1 MKTLKLKIIS
11 LAFGT
16 VFLSSCTKLLY
27 TSLDVLRPAK
37 VAFNSDVNNVLI
49 INNTIPQP
57 AEIGH
62 STQFAFEEA
71 KKETFNTDSLSI
83 FCVGALKE
91 DIESKNFFSS
101 VQLSPNSINT
111 GTDFSS
117 ANYISD
123 ETVKALCSSTQTD
136 AIISLDKIKVK
147 DEITEVFDALSN
159 SYVSTLELNFES
171 YWSIHYPNKEEFY
184 ALQFRDTV
192 YWGAESNSR
201 KRGIKEL
208 PKREDALVD
217 GALYVGQNTV
227 NRLVPYWD
235 KVDRYFFNPNKKYF
249 KQAMDSVY
257 VKNWNSAISNWQT
270 AMNQSKSN
278 WTKAQAANNIAIA
291 YEITGNIDKALEYAS
306 QAFYNLQELSFADY
320 NSFIRISDYVTELIQ
335 RRKDMITLKNQLGE
349 K

>member
-1 MKTLKLKIIS
+1 MKTFKLKIII

-49 INNTIPQP
+49 INNTVPQP
-57 AEIGH
+57 ADLGH
-62 STQFAFEEA
+62 ITQFAFEEG
-71 KKETFNTDSLSI
+71 KKETLNTDSLSI
-83 FCVGALKE
+83 FCLGALKE
-91 DIESKNFFSS
+91 DIDSKNFFAS

-111 GTDFSS
+111 STDFGS

-123 ETVKALCSSTQTD
+123 EAVQALCNSTQSD

-147 DEITEVFDALSN
+147 DEITEVFDALTN

-171 YWSIHYPNKEEFY
+171 YWSLHYPNKDEFY
-184 ALQFRDTV
+184 ALQFKDTV
-192 YWGAESNSR
+192 YWEAESNYR
-201 KRGIKEL
+201 KKGIKVL

-217 GALYVGQNTV
+217 GALYVGQKTV
-227 NRLVPYWD
+227 NRLVPYWE

-257 VKNWNSAISNWQT
+257 VKNWNSAISNWQIV
-270 AMNQSKSN
+270 MNQSKSN

-320 NSFIRISDYVTELIQ
+320 NSFVRISEYISELTQ
-335 RRKDMITLKNQLGE
+335 RRKDIATLKKQLDE

>member
-37 VAFNSDVNNVLI
+37 VAFNSDVNNILI
-49 INNTIPQP
+49 INNTVPQP
-57 AEIGH
+57 ADIGH
-62 STQFAFEEA
+62 STRFAFEEA

-83 FCVGALKE
+83 FCLGALKE

-123 ETVKALCSSTQTD
+123 ETVKALCSSTHTD

-147 DEITEVFDALSN
+147 DEITEIFDALSN

>member
-1 MKTLKLKIIS
+1 MKTFKLKIII

-49 INNTIPQP
+49 INNTVPQP
-57 AEIGH
+57 ADIGH
-62 STQFAFEEA
+62 STQFAFEEQ
-71 KKETFNTDSLSI
+71 KKEKFNTDSLSI
-83 FCVGALKE
+83 FCLGALKE
-91 DIESKNFFSS
+91 DIESKNFFAS

-111 GTDFSS
+111 STDFGS

-123 ETVKALCSSTQTD
+123 EAVQALCNSTQSD

-147 DEITEVFDALSN
+147 DEITEVFDALTN

-171 YWSIHYPNKEEFY
+171 YWSLHYPNKDEFY
-184 ALQFRDTV
+184 AMQFKDTV
-192 YWGAESNSR
+192 YWEAESNYR
-201 KRGIKEL
+201 KKGIKVL

-217 GALYVGQNTV
+217 GALYVGQKTV
-227 NRLVPYWD
+227 NRLVPYWE

-249 KQAMDSVY
+249 KQAVDSVY
-257 VKNWNSAISNWQT
+257 VKNWNSAISNWQIV
-270 AMNQSKSN
+270 MNQSTSN

-320 NSFIRISDYVTELIQ
+320 NSFVRISEYISELTQ
-335 RRKDMITLKNQLGE
+335 RRKDIATLKKQLDE

>member
-1 MKTLKLKIIS
+1 MKTFKLKIII

-37 VAFNSDVNNVLI
+37 VAFDSNVNNVLI
-49 INNTIPQP
+49 INNTVPQP
-57 AEIGH
+57 ADIGH
-62 STQFAFEEA
+62 STQFAFEEQ
-71 KKETFNTDSLSI
+71 KKEKFNTDSLSI
-83 FCVGALKE
+83 FCLGALKE
-91 DIESKNFFSS
+91 DIESKNFFAS

-111 GTDFSS
+111 STDFGS

-123 ETVKALCSSTQTD
+123 EAVQALCNSTQSD

-147 DEITEVFDALSN
+147 DEITEVFDALTN

-171 YWSIHYPNKEEFY
+171 YWSLHYPNKDEFY
-184 ALQFRDTV
+184 AMQFKDTV
-192 YWGAESNSR
+192 YWEAESNYR
-201 KRGIKEL
+201 KKGIKVL

-217 GALYVGQNTV
+217 GALYVGQKTV
-227 NRLVPYWD
+227 NRLVPYWE
-235 KVDRYFFNPNKKYF
+235 KVDRYFFNPKKKYF
-249 KQAMDSVY
+249 KQAVESVY
-257 VKNWNSAISNWQT
+257 VKNWNSAISNWQIV
-270 AMNQSKSN
+270 MNQSKSN

-320 NSFIRISDYVTELIQ
+320 NSFVRISEYISELTQ
-335 RRKDMITLKNQLGE
+335 RRKDIATLKKQLDA

>member
-1 MKTLKLKIIS
+1 MKTFKLKIIT

-37 VAFNSDVNNVLI
+37 VAFNSDVNNILI
-49 INNTIPQP
+49 INNTVPQP
-57 AEIGH
+57 ADIGH
-62 STQFAFEEA
+62 STRFAFEEI
-71 KKETFNTDSLSI
+71 KKEAFNTDSLPI
-83 FCVGALKE
+83 FCLSALKE
-91 DIESKNFFSS
+91 DIESKDFFESI
-101 VQLSPNSINT
+101 QLSPNSINI
-111 GTDFSS
+111 GTDFGS

-123 ETVKALCSSTQTD
+123 ETVKALCNTTQTD
-136 AIISLDKIKVK
+136 AIISLDKIKIK
-147 DEITEVFDALSN
+147 DEITEVFNAPTS
-159 SYVSTLELNFES
+159 SYISTLELNFES
-171 YWSIHYPNKEEFY
+171 YWSIHYPNNNEFY
-184 ALQFRDTV
+184 ALQFKDTV
-192 YWGAESNSR
+192 YWEAEANSR
-201 KRGIKEL
+201 KRGIMAL

-217 GALYVGQNTV
+217 GALYVGKNTV

-249 KQAMDSVY
+249 KQATDSMY
-257 VKNWNSAISNWQT
+257 VKNWESSISNWQS
-270 AMNQSKSN
+270 AYNQSKSS

-320 NSFIRISDYVTELIQ
+320 NSFVRIADYVTELIQ

>member
-49 INNTIPQP
+49 INNTVPQP
-57 AEIGH
+57 AEIYH

-257 VKNWNSAISNWQT
+257 VKNWKSAISNWQT
-270 AMNQSKSN
+270 AMNQSTSN

-306 QAFYNLQELSFADY
+306 QAFYSLQELSFADY

>member
-1 MKTLKLKIIS
+1 MKTFKLKLIT
-11 LAFGT
+11 LTFGT

-37 VAFNSDVNNVLI
+37 VAFNNDVNNVLI
-49 INNTIPQP
+49 INNTVPQP
-57 AEIGH
+57 ADIGH
-62 STQFAFEEA
+62 NTQFAFEEA
-71 KKETFNTDSLSI
+71 KKEAYNTDSLSI
-83 FCVGALKE
+83 FCLGALKE
-91 DIESKNFFSS
+91 DIESKNFFAS
-101 VQLSPNSINT
+101 VQLLPNSINT
-111 GTDFSS
+111 STDFGS

-123 ETVKALCSSTQTD
+123 ETVKSLCSSTQAD

-147 DEITEVFDALSN
+147 DEIVEVFDAPTN
-159 SYVSTLELNFES
+159 TYVSTLELNFES

-184 ALQFRDTV
+184 AMQFKDTV
-192 YWGAESNSR
+192 FWEAESNYR
-201 KRGIKEL
+201 KKGIKEL
-208 PKREDALVD
+208 PKRENALVD

-227 NRLVPYWD
+227 NRLVPYWE

-257 VKNWNSAISNWQT
+257 VKNWDSAISSWQT
-270 AMNQSKSN
+270 VMSQSKSN

-291 YEITGNIDKALEYAS
+291 YEITGNVDKALEYAS

-320 NSFIRISDYVTELIQ
+320 NSFVRIADYVTELIQ
-335 RRKDMITLKNQLGE
+335 RRKEMITLKNQLGE

>member
-1 MKTLKLKIIS
+1 MKTLKLKIII

-49 INNTIPQP
+49 INNTVPQP
-57 AEIGH
+57 ADIGH
-62 STQFAFEEA
+62 TTLFAFEEP
-71 KKETFNTDSLSI
+71 KKETYNTDSLSI
-83 FCVGALKE
+83 FCLGALKE
-91 DIESKNFFSS
+91 DIESKNFFAS

-111 GTDFSS
+111 ITDFGS
-117 ANYISD
+117 ANYLSD
-123 ETVKALCSSTQTD
+123 ETVQALCNSTQSD

-147 DEITEVFDALSN
+147 DEITEVFDALTN

-171 YWSIHYPNKEEFY
+171 FWSLHYPNKAEFY
-184 ALQFRDTV
+184 AMQFKDTV
-192 YWGAESNSR
+192 YWEAESNFR
-201 KRGIKEL
+201 KKGIKDL

-235 KVDRYFFNPNKKYF
+235 KVDRYFFNPNKKFF

-257 VKNWNSAISNWQT
+257 VKNWNSAISTWQT

-306 QAFYNLQELSFADY
+306 QAYYNLQELSFADY
-320 NSFIRISDYVTELIQ
+320 NSFVRIADYVTELIQ
-335 RRKDMITLKNQLGE
+335 RRKDMIKLKNQLGE

>member
-1 MKTLKLKIIS
+1 MKTFKLKIIT

-37 VAFNSDVNNVLI
+37 VAFNSDVNNILI
-49 INNTIPQP
+49 INNTVPQP
-57 AEIGH
+57 ADIGH
-62 STQFAFEEA
+62 STLFAFEGL

-83 FCVGALKE
+83 FCLGALKE

-101 VQLSPNSINT
+101 VQLSPNSISTN
-111 GTDFSS
+111 TDFAS

-123 ETVKALCSSTQTD
+123 ETVKAMCNSTQAD

-147 DEITEVFDALSN
+147 DQVTEVYDEIAG
-159 SYVSTLELNFES
+159 SYISTLELNFES

-192 YWGAESNSR
+192 YWEAQSVSR
-201 KRGIKEL
+201 KRGILVL

-217 GALYVGQNTV
+217 GALYVGKNTV
-227 NRLVPYWD
+227 NRFVPYWD

-257 VKNWNSAISNWQT
+257 VKNWNSAIAIWQT
-270 AMNQSKSN
+270 IIDQSKSN
-278 WTKAQAANNIAIA
+278 WTIAQAANNIAIA
-291 YEITGNIDKALEYAS
+291 YEISGNLDKALEYAS
-306 QAFYNLQELSFADY
+306 VAFYNIQELSFADY
-320 NSFIRISDYVTELIQ
+320 NSFVRITDYVTELMQ
-335 RRKDMITLKNQLGE
+335 RRKDMIALKKQLDE

>member
-1 MKTLKLKIIS
+1 MKTLKLKIII

-49 INNTIPQP
+49 INNTVSQP
-57 AEIGH
+57 ADIGH
-62 STQFAFEEA
+62 TTLFAFEEQ
-71 KKETFNTDSLSI
+71 KKEKFNTDSLSI
-83 FCVGALKE
+83 FCLGALKE
-91 DIESKNFFSS
+91 DIESKNFFAS
-101 VQLSPNSINT
+101 VQLSPNSINIS
-111 GTDFSS
+111 TDFGSS
-117 ANYISD
+117 NYISD
-123 ETVKALCSSTQTD
+123 ETVQALCNSTQTD

-147 DEITEVFDALSN
+147 DEITEVFNPLTN

-171 YWSIHYPNKEEFY
+171 YWSIHYLNKEEFY
-184 ALQFRDTV
+184 ALQFKDTV
-192 YWGAESNSR
+192 YWEAESNFR
-201 KRGIKEL
+201 KKGIKEL
-208 PKREDALVD
+208 PKRENALVD

-257 VKNWNSAISNWQT
+257 VKNWNSAISIWQT

-291 YEITGNIDKALEYAS
+291 YEITGNVDKAMEYAS

-320 NSFIRISDYVTELIQ
+320 NSFVRIADYVTELIQ
-335 RRKDMITLKNQLGE
+335 RRKEMITLKNQLGE

>member
-49 INNTIPQP
+49 INNTVPQP
-57 AEIGH
+57 ADIGH
-62 STQFAFEEA
+62 TTLFAFEEA

-235 KVDRYFFNPNKKYF
+235 KVDRYFFNPNKRYF

-257 VKNWNSAISNWQT
+257 VKNWKSAISNWQT
-270 AMNQSKSN
+270 AMNQSTSN

-306 QAFYNLQELSFADY
+306 QAFYSLQELSFADY

>member
-1 MKTLKLKIIS
+1 MKTFKLKIII

-37 VAFNSDVNNVLI
+37 VAFDSNVNNVLI
-49 INNTIPQP
+49 INNTVPQP
-57 AEIGH
+57 ADIGH
-62 STQFAFEEA
+62 STQFAFEEQ
-71 KKETFNTDSLSI
+71 KKEKFNTDSLSI
-83 FCVGALKE
+83 FCLGALKE
-91 DIESKNFFSS
+91 DIESKNFFAS

-111 GTDFSS
+111 STDFGS

-123 ETVKALCSSTQTD
+123 EAVQALCNSTQSD

-147 DEITEVFDALSN
+147 DEITEVFDALTN

-171 YWSIHYPNKEEFY
+171 YWSLHYPNKDEFY
-184 ALQFRDTV
+184 AMQFKDTV
-192 YWGAESNSR
+192 YWEAESNYR
-201 KRGIKEL
+201 KKGIKVL

-217 GALYVGQNTV
+217 GALYVGQKTV
-227 NRLVPYWD
+227 NRLVPYWE

-249 KQAMDSVY
+249 KQAVDSVY
-257 VKNWNSAISNWQT
+257 VKNWNSAISNWQIV
-270 AMNQSKSN
+270 MNQSKSN

-320 NSFIRISDYVTELIQ
+320 NSFVRISEYISELTQ
-335 RRKDMITLKNQLGE
+335 RRKDIATLKKQLDA

>member
-1 MKTLKLKIIS
+1 MKTFKLKIIS

-37 VAFNSDVNNVLI
+37 VAFNSEVNNVLI
-49 INNTIPQP
+49 INNTVPQP
-57 AEIGH
+57 ANIGH
-62 STQFAFEEA
+62 STQFAFEES
-71 KKETFNTDSLSI
+71 KKDTFNTDSLSI
-83 FCVGALKE
+83 FCLGALKE
-91 DIESKNFFSS
+91 DIESKNFFAS
-101 VQLSPNSINT
+101 VHLSPNSINT

-123 ETVKALCSSTQTD
+123 ETVKGLCKSAQVD

-159 SYVSTLELNFES
+159 SYVSTMELNFES

-184 ALQFRDTV
+184 ALQFKDTV
-192 YWGAESNSR
+192 YWEAESNSR

-208 PKREDALVD
+208 PKRENALVD

-227 NRLVPYWD
+227 NRFVPYWE

-257 VKNWNSAISNWQT
+257 VKNWDSAISNWQT
-270 AMNQSKSN
+270 VMNQSKSN
-278 WTKAQAANNIAIA
+278 WIKAQAANNIAIA

-306 QAFYNLQELSFADY
+306 QAFYSLQELSFADY
-320 NSFIRISDYVTELIQ
+320 NSFIRISGYVTELIQ